1 MRSACARSRN
11 MKRRAWM
18 GEPRFAAAATP
29 LSGLMRVERRRIE
42 DERGFLSRLY
52 CRDELAGIGFAEP
65 IAQIN
70 QTLTR
75 VRGTVR
81 GLHFQRPPHA
91 EDKLVSCLRGEV
103 FDVAV
108 DLRAGSPTFLAW
120 HGERL
125 SADNGVSLYIPKGF
139 AHGFQAMTDDCELL
153 YLHSAA
159 YAPEAEGA
167 LNALDPALAI
177 AWPLPV
183 ADMSARDRGHPMVG
197 ADFAG
202 IAP

>member
-1 MRSACARSRN
+1 MATA
-11 MKRRAWM
+11 
-18 GEPRFAAAATP
+18 EPRLVAAPTP
-29 LSGLMRVERRRIE
+29 LAGLMRVERRRIE

-52 CRDELAGIGFAEP
+52 CREELARLGFSEP
-65 IAQIN
+65 IAQVN

-75 VRGTVR
+75 ARGTVR

-108 DLRAGSPTFLAW
+108 DLRAGSPTFLHW
-120 HGERL
+120 HAERL
-125 SADNGVSLYIPKGF
+125 SADNGASLYIPKGF

-153 YLHSAA
+153 YLHSATH
-159 YAPEAEGA
+159 APEAEGA
-167 LNALDPALAI
+167 LNALDPALSI

-183 ADMSARDRGHPMVG
+183 TDMSARDRGHPMVG
-197 ADFAG
+197 AGFAG
-202 IAP
+202 FAP

>member
-1 MRSACARSRN
+1 MAD
-11 MKRRAWM
+11 
-18 GEPRFAAAATP
+18 PRFVASETSLA
-29 LSGLMRVERRRIE
+29 GLTVVERTRIE

-52 CRDELAGIGFAEP
+52 CRNALEQIGFTDP

-75 VRGTVR
+75 ARGTVR

-108 DLRAGSPTFLAW
+108 DLRAGSPTLLQW
-120 HGERL
+120 HAERL
-125 SADNGVSLYIPKGF
+125 SAANGLGLLIPKGF
-139 AHGFQAMTDDCELL
+139 AHGFQALTDDCELL
-153 YLHSAA
+153 YLHSAMYQPDA
-159 YAPEAEGA
+159 EAA

-177 AWPLPV
+177 DWPLPV
-183 ADMSARDRGHPMVG
+183 TEMSARDRGHPMLG
-197 ADFAG
+197 AEFAG
-202 IAP
+202 IDL